1 MEMDGGKMRGRRA
14 RIKAPTPTVP
24 NRLQY
29 TREKPPEPIDNFF
42 PQIDLL
48 NALIAKMA
56 PPITCNRLFPAQIV
70 LIVSIAQIDIID
82 LTGSRK
88 EYTIL
93 PNILP
98 VGRRRLIP
106 RRISPERRRNL
117 FPGKRGFMPL
127 PAA

>member
-1 MEMDGGKMRGRRA
+1 MEMEGGKMSGRRA

-29 TREKPPEPIDNFF
+29 TREKPPDPIDNFF
-42 PQIDLL
+42 PHIDLL
-48 NALIAKMA
+48 NALITQMA
-56 PPITCNRLFPAQIV
+56 PPITCNRLFPAHIV

-82 LTGSRK
+82 LTDSRK

-93 PNILP
+93 PNNLP
-98 VGRRRLIP
+98 ARRRRLIR

-117 FPGKRGFMPL
+117 FPGKRGFLPL